1 MPSEGVAQ
9 PWAIRST
16 LISVTDLERSA
27 AFYRELGD
35 FEEIFRDDGVAILGD
50 LSTGSFVLILRESR
64 STHAARHGQESL
76 GLRSITFSIGSLD
89 ELDRIE
95 SVLRAHDFFISRRK
109 MLDDASELLRGR
121 DPDNL
126 PLVFVCYARDV
137 LDVDYYRF
145 VADMAH
151 SLDT

>member
-16 LISVTDLERSA
+16 LISVTNLERSA
-27 AFYRELGD
+27 AFYRELGG
-35 FEEIFRDDGVAILGD
+35 FEEIFRDDGVAILGG

-64 STHAARHGQESL
+64 SPFSAHHGQESL

-89 ELDRIE
+89 EMDRIE
-95 SVLRAHDFFISRRK
+95 SVLRDREFFISRRQ
-109 MLDDASELLRGR
+109 MLGDASELIRGR

-145 VADMAH
+145 VAEMAH